1 VKTPGDQSAAGVSPA
16 SDVARASSP
25 WTAKPPDRRG
35 TGIPARERCLSA
47 PTRHRHPLLFLTLFH
62 LTLALALAS
71 PPSPL
76 RAAPAGAP
84 YELTIATWNIRNYN
98 AIDRRIDGEFRPGY
112 PKPESEKTA
121 LRAVIRA
128 LDADVLALQEIGGA
142 PYLEELRR
150 DLAGE
155 GCDYPY
161 RHVLATATDKA
172 RCVAVL
178 SRLPLRDIREHT
190 DMTFAYRGGRM
201 DVARG
206 LLEATLDIPARG
218 SPATAAPAAPSPAP
232 TTPVPLTLFILHLK
246 SRLTT
251 YNDDPSSATWRAREA
266 DVIRNRILRRFP
278 TPSAPDARFL
288 IAGDFN
294 DLIDSRP
301 VRALLRRGSTP
312 ISAPLR
318 AADRQGLTW
327 THFYARGETWSRVD
341 NLLASPA
348 LLPHAVRAWIV
359 DSPEVLRAS
368 DHRPVAAT
376 FRFPSAGPQTPATA
390 SPEK

>member
-1 VKTPGDQSAAGVSPA
+1 MSVASPRAAGVPPA
-16 SDVARASSP
+16 DVARTRP
-25 WTAKPPDRRG
+25 L
-35 TGIPARERCLSA
+35 PAFLC
-47 PTRHRHPLLFLTLFH
+47 RHLLLLFL
-62 LTLALALAS
+62 LTLAFSL
-71 PPSPL
+71 PL
-76 RAAPAGAP
+76 RAAPAGSP
-84 YELTIATWNIRNYN
+84 YELTVATWNIRNYN
-98 AIDRRIDGEFRPGY
+98 AIDRRIDGEFRPDY

-121 LRAVIRA
+121 LRAVIRT

-142 PYLEELRR
+142 PWLEELRR

-155 GCDYPY
+155 GSEYPY
-161 RHVLATATDKA
+161 RQVLAGADKV

-201 DVARG
+201 NVARG
-206 LLEATLDIPARG
+206 LLEVTLDVPAPLA
-218 SPATAAPAAPSPAP
+218 SAPAPSAVAS
-232 TTPVPLTLFILHLK
+232 PVPLTIFVLHLK

-251 YNDDPSSATWRAREA
+251 FDDDPSSATWRAREA

-278 TPSAPDARFL
+278 TPSASGARFL

-301 VRALLRRGSTP
+301 VRALLRRGNTP

-348 LLPHAVRAWIV
+348 LLPHVVRAWIV

-376 FRFPSAGPQTPATA
+376 FRFPPAAPQKSA
-390 SPEK
+390 SPKT